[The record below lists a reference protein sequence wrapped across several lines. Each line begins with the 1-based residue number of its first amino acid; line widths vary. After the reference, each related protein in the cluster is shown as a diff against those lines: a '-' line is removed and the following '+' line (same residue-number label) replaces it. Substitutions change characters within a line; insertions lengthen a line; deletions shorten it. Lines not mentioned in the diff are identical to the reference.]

1 MVDTLETASDCQ
13 MAVAGKLL
21 ANPLQGQPADAA
33 DYKATSFTHLFDD
46 WCSLTDTVNLLNR
59 SIGLDEAYPFV
70 FSIVALNKLRFV
82 HEIVQD
88 LA

>member
-1 MVDTLETASDCQ
+1 M
-13 MAVAGKLL
+13 
-21 ANPLQGQPADAA
+21 
-33 DYKATSFTHLFDD
+33 
-46 WCSLTDTVNLLNR
+46 
-59 SIGLDEAYPFV
+59 GLDEAYPFV